1 MGNRID
7 LTWESY
13 PHDGASAPHGAS
25 AALERDDYDELFRAW
40 CEERHESI
48 ELGLCLDE
56 AVRLLKRMLVDGEV
70 TETSR
75 RRARSLFRAIRNASG
90 PKDPA

>member
-13 PHDGASAPHGAS
+13 PHDGASTPAGTS
-25 AALERDDYDELFRAW
+25 AAAERDDYDDLFRAW
-40 CEERHESI
+40 CKERHESI

-56 AVRLLKRMLVDGEV
+56 AVRLIKRLMADGEV
-70 TETSR
+70 TEQSR
-75 RRARSLFRAIRNASG
+75 RRARALFRAIRNANGRNG
-90 PKDPA
+90 PA